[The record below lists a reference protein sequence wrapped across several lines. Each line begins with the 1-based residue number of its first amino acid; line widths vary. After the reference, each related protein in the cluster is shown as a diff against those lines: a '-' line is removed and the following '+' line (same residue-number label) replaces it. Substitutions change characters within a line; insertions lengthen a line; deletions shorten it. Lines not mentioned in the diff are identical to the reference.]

1 MKSLGNIVNTAD
13 LATKEYVD
21 NADTQTLLNARA
33 LISSE
38 VSAQTAVAETSLNEQ
53 YASIKAN
60 CSTSAD
66 VDAKL
71 SNILQNLTTRTFTL
85 NASLVGSTNNL
96 KTWGYTS
103 DIPAADL
110 TFTCAAHP
118 NYFSNLNVN
127 GFTIN
132 TTGASNKNDWP
143 LYVEI
148 SANNGFGK
156 TVLGTAIINYSS
168 IGATA
173 TSISKTIY
181 VYTGTT

>member
-1 MKSLGNIVNTAD
+1 MKTLGNVAYNAD

-21 NADTQTLLNARA
+21 TADKQNQNDAWNLVSTLVSEEITKTQNTYDTEMAY
-33 LISSE
+33 IKSE
-38 VSAQTAVAETSLNEQ
+38 YV
-53 YASIKAN
+53 
-60 CSTSAD
+60 TSAE

-85 NASLVGSTNNL
+85 NASLVGATNNL

-103 DIPAADL
+103 DIPTADL

-118 NYFSNLNVN
+118 SYFSKLDAN
-127 GFTIN
+127 GFTIT

-156 TVLGTAIINYSS
+156 TVLGTAVINYSS
-168 IGATA
+168 INATA

-181 VYTGTT
+181 VYTGTA

>member
-1 MKSLGNIVNTAD
+1 MKTLGNITYNAD

-21 NADTQTLLNARA
+21 AADKQNQTDAWNLVSTLVGDEITKTQNTYDAEMA
-33 LISSE
+33 MIKTE
-38 VSAQTAVAETSLNEQ
+38 YATTAE
-53 YASIKAN
+53 
-60 CSTSAD
+60 

-85 NASLVGSTNNL
+85 SAYLVGATNNL

-110 TFTCAAHP
+110 TFTCAKYP
-118 NYFSNLNVN
+118 GYFSQLNAN

-148 SANNGFGK
+148 SANNGFGQ

-168 IGATA
+168 IGATGTA
-173 TSISKTIY
+173 ISKTIY

>member
-21 NADTQTLLNARA
+21 NADMQALLNARA

-38 VSAQTAVAETSLNEQ
+38 VSTQTAAAETSLNEQ

-60 CSTSAD
+60 CATSAD

-85 NASLVGSTNNL
+85 SAYLVGATNNL

-110 TFTCAAHP
+110 TFTCAAYP
-118 NYFSNLNVN
+118 GYFSQLNAN

-132 TTGASNKNDWP
+132 TTGASNKNNWP

-148 SANNGFGK
+148 SANNGFGQ

-168 IGATA
+168 IGATG